1 MGTTPVLSD
10 VSCQP
15 FTAFRLCAGVS
26 KPCPVSSVTTP
37 TGHGH
42 HCHPDLALS
51 NGDDYSGSHD
61 THLIAVMQLYMLCLS
76 EVLSTS
82 LSLSPAKH
90 SSTLPNS
97 LVSLKK
103 SFW

>member
-1 MGTTPVLSD
+1 MGNTPVLSD

-15 FTAFRLCAGVS
+15 FTA
-26 KPCPVSSVTTP
+26 
-37 TGHGH
+37 
-42 HCHPDLALS
+42 
-51 NGDDYSGSHD
+51 
-61 THLIAVMQLYMLCLS
+61 HLIAVMQLYMLCLS

-82 LSLSPAKH
+82 LSLSPTKH
-90 SSTLPNS
+90 SSTLPDS